1 MDQGTALLDLDDR
14 RWAELTHA
22 YGSAADIPPLL
33 RQLREFPSATDYR
46 AEPYFSLWSAL
57 CHQGTVYPAS
67 YAAVPHLV
75 AALLAST
82 SPVYDSPLQLIVCI
96 EIARSNGT
104 GPEVPVGLAA
114 PYREA
119 LRRLPDVVR
128 AMAGVAWDEGRCLV
142 AASAMAVAN
151 GHTRLAEAM
160 LELEPTLL
168 DAFLDWVRAR

>member
-1 MDQGTALLDLDDR
+1 MLDLDDG
-14 RWAELTHA
+14 RWSELTHA
-22 YGSAADIPPLL
+22 YGPAADIPPLL
-33 RQLREFPSATDYR
+33 RRLRDFPPATDYR

-57 CHQGTVYPAS
+57 CHQGDVYPAS

-75 AALLAST
+75 AALLASP
-82 SPVYDSPLQLIVCI
+82 SPLYDSPLLLVVCI
-96 EIARSNGT
+96 EIARSNGK

-119 LRRLPDVVR
+119 LRRLPEVVR
-128 AMAGVAWDEGRCLV
+128 AMTGVAWNEARCSL

-160 LELEPTLL
+160 LELEPSLL
-168 DAFLDWVRAR
+168 NDFLDWVRAR

>member
-1 MDQGTALLDLDDR
+1 MDRGTALLDLDDR

-33 RQLREFPSATDYR
+33 RQLREFPPATDYR
-46 AEPYFSLWSAL
+46 AEP
-57 CHQGTVYPAS
+57 CP
-67 YAAVPHLV
+67 
-75 AALLAST
+75 
-82 SPVYDSPLQLIVCI
+82 D
-96 EIARSNGT
+96 
-104 GPEVPVGLAA
+104 VPVGLVV

-151 GHTRLAEAM
+151 GHTRLAEAI

-168 DAFLDWVRAR
+168 DAFLDWVRTR